1 MRSCTQLTL
10 PSSPFPK
17 VGYGA
22 AIPAQGQQR
31 HRKLEKLRSRADI
44 QLLSNDECELKTN
57 MFYHIS
63 NPIARWK
70 ADHSPPVKMV
80 LQLLQTVCVITQV
93 SVCVW
98 TCDVRVVCDVC
109 VCVCVLFGC
118 ALCGWVSIGIN
129 FV

>member
-1 MRSCTQLTL
+1 MDSPLFPL
-10 PSSPFPK
+10 PTG
-17 VGYGA
+17 GYGA

-63 NPIARWK
+63 NPIARWR
-70 ADHSPPVKMV
+70 ADYSPPVKMI

-93 SVCVW
+93 SVFVLHA
-98 TCDVRVVCDVC
+98 CDMHVV
-109 VCVCVLFGC
+109 GM
-118 ALCGWVSIGIN
+118 
-129 FV
+129 